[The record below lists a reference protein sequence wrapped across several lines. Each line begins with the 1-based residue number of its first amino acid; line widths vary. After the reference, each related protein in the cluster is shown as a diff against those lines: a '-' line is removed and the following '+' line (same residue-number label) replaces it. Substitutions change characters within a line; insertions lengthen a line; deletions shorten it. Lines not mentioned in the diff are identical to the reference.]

1 MTQPAVFEPAR
12 VQILRDAQGGVVYM
26 PGVLSAPRAQQW
38 FEQLRERI
46 DWKSERRPV
55 YGQEVDAPRLI
66 ARLRL
71 DDGSE
76 LPAPLPEAAALVER
90 LTGEHYNSIGLNYY
104 RDGNDSVAQHNDR
117 LEELVPDH
125 PLALLSLGA
134 TRRLTIRAKAPPNRA
149 LHVDLE
155 SGSLLLMSYSSQL
168 RYLHGIP
175 RSRHALGP
183 RICLAFRM
191 RSPVM

>member
-1 MTQPAVFEPAR
+1 MTRPALFEPER
-12 VQILRDAQGGVVYM
+12 VQILRDPQGGIVYT
-26 PGVLSAPRAQQW
+26 PGVLSSQRAQQW
-38 FEQLRERI
+38 FERLRGCI
-46 DWKSERRPV
+46 DWKAERRPMD
-55 YGQEVDAPRLI
+55 GREVEVPRLV

-90 LTGEHYNSIGLNYY
+90 LTGERYNSIGLNLY

-117 LEELVPDH
+117 LDELVPDH
-125 PLALLSLGA
+125 PIALLSLGA
-134 TRRLTIRAKAPPNRA
+134 TRRMTIRAKAPPSRA
-149 LHVDLE
+149 QHVDLE
-155 SGSLLLMSYSSQL
+155 SGSLLVMSYSSQL

-175 RSRHALGP
+175 RSRHAEGA
-183 RICLAFRM
+183 RICLVFRL